1 MLLINTNYP
10 SPKRNSTLRFS
21 QEGPEASEIEE
32 DVAGEEMSDDATDS
46 SSEDEQNEAESP
58 AGLQIDHLIPSA
70 PTVACCQIIKVGFVK

>member
-1 MLLINTNYP
+1 
-10 SPKRNSTLRFS
+10 
-21 QEGPEASEIEE
+21 
-32 DVAGEEMSDDATDS
+32 MSDDATDS